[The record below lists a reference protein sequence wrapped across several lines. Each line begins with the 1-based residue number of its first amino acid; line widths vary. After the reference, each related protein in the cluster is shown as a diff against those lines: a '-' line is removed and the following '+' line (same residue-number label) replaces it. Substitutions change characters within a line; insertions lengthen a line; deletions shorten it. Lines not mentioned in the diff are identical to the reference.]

1 MNKKKWSILKT
12 KKLKIKKEVKIK
24 EKKKNKKRFYLIEKY

>member
-12 KKLKIKKEVKIK
+12 KKLKINKEVKIK
-24 EKKKNKKRFYLIEKY
+24 EKKNKKSMHVIEKY